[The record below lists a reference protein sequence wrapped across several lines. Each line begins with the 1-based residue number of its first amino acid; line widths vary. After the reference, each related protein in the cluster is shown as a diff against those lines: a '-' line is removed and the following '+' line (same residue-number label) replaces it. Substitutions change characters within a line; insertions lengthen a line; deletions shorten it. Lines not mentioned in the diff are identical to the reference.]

1 MVFPFV
7 NIGDIAQ
14 TLVDSTLPK
23 DALSSKQFATIVD
36 VISEGEIE
44 GFPSAAGFTK
54 GTDNYNIAALK
65 DVFLGKTPKL
75 RANADVTNLQDTDF
89 NFQNVGFEPRFGTS
103 NQTFIS
109 GISDIETE
117 TNVNVKVPKATPVS
131 RQITNSN
138 VTAVR
143 VTIKFNSLQ
152 KFENNGDIKGAE
164 VNLKIK
170 ILQGDGTTSTPID
183 DTIKGRSSSAYAR
196 DYRINLLDANTG
208 TPSVFPVTIT
218 VERVTDDAEDPTK
231 LRDEF
236 VFSSFTQIIDEQRPY
251 PDIAHAALRFDSEQ
265 FSSVPG
271 RMYRVRGVKI
281 KIPHNGTVDS
291 TTGRITYSGTFNG
304 TLTTAKHWTSD
315 PAWILF
321 DLLTNTRYGLGDH
334 ITEAQLDKFAFYS
347 ASVYCSELVD
357 DGLGGQ
363 EPRFSCN
370 TILQTRQDAYEVVN
384 ALTSVMRSISFWSA
398 GSLTISQDRPTDS
411 SYLFNLAN
419 ITSQGFGYSGTSLK
433 TRSTVVS
440 VSYFN
445 MENQELDFETVEDT
459 TAKTKYGAL
468 HKKITGFA
476 CSSRNQAAR
485 LGRFLLFEEQNSTE
499 TINFTTG
506 LAEGV
511 VVRPGQVIEV
521 SDPVRAGVRRG
532 GRIKSATTTTI
543 TVDDTANT
551 DFAKDA
557 DGNLVGNPILSVI
570 LPDGSVESRN
580 VSFPNGIV
588 GAAITV
594 SVAFSSAPNANSI
607 WILSNDSLQTTTW
620 RVVSVTE
627 SEDNYAVVGTAY
639 NPGKFAFIEDGSPLP
654 VRNVSILNEL
664 KDAPAN
670 LSAVQQFYVEDE
682 KAKVKIILDFEAVSG
697 VNQYNIQYRK
707 DNGNFTTAT
716 ISRTDFEIFD
726 ASQGLYEF
734 RVFSLNAAGEASAEP
749 TTLSFNAVGKTAK
762 PEDPSGLTSE
772 PISDRFIK
780 LRFNPST
787 SVDVTHGGNVV
798 VRHTADTSTSAT
810 FQDSVEIIPR
820 LPGNVSET
828 LVPAL
833 SGTYSIK
840 FLDDTGNLSVNAAKI
855 IVTKP
860 DPQPNQIVTTKR
872 EDQTTPKFNGT
883 RVRTV
888 FSDEFNGLVLD
899 GVEFFD
905 NVTNVG
911 ASATDGISNFDF
923 LSGGIASQGFY
934 TFVDDLDLE
943 AVFNLSLERHF
954 KTASILVSGLWD
966 SRVTLVNDMLDWD
979 GTLAEKVGA
988 KLQVATCQGVP
999 TSSLVSSYSQVQ
1011 DLITIT
1017 KTSHGASV
1025 NDQVL
1030 VDFTGGNATD
1040 GFLKIASVTNENV
1053 FVAEAVRV
1061 LAEYEVVSATTGE
1074 IRFFT
1079 QGNHGGL
1086 VVGDTVNLRVLT
1098 GELVSGDY
1106 VVGALLSLNTVK
1118 ITTSS
1123 NNLLTSG
1130 TLEFIKVKDN
1140 SGNNITTSGSCNISS
1155 AFSPF
1160 NTFANGEYTARGFR
1174 FRADIFSDD
1183 PDENIEIDELGY
1195 TASIKRRTET
1205 VNTAIASQCLTN
1217 NSAKTVSFINSF
1229 YTGTSELNSST
1240 SAFLPTVGITLEG
1253 AVSGDYFK
1261 ITSVTG
1267 TQFIIETRDVN
1278 NNFKN
1283 LNFKYT
1289 AVGFG
1294 KGV

>member
-1 MVFPFV
+1 MLLSASAFSEIIP
-7 NIGDIAQ
+7 N
-14 TLVDSTLPK
+14 LVDATLPK

-36 VISEGEIE
+36 VLSEGEIE
-44 GFPSAAGFTK
+44 GFPSAAAFTK
-54 GTDNYNIAALK
+54 GTANYNTAALK
-65 DVFLGKTPKL
+65 DVYLGKTPVL
-75 RANADVTNLQDTDF
+75 RANADVTDLQDTDF
-89 NFQNVGFEPRFGTS
+89 NFQNIGFEPRFGTN

-109 GISDIETE
+109 GIASIETE
-117 TNVNVKVPKATPVS
+117 TNVGVKVEKGTPIS

-138 VTAVR
+138 VDAVR
-143 VTIKFNSLQ
+143 VTVKFNSLQ
-152 KFENNGDIKGAE
+152 KFETNGD
-164 VNLKIK
+164 VNGTSVRLKIN

-183 DTIKGRSSSAYAR
+183 DTITGRSSSSYAR

-208 TPSVFPVTIT
+208 TPSTFPITIT
-218 VERVTDDAEDPTK
+218 VERVTDNAEDPTK

-236 VFSSFTQIIDEQRPY
+236 AFSSFTQIIDEQRPY
-251 PDIAHAALRFDSEQ
+251 PDIAHVALRFDSEQ
-265 FSSVPG
+265 FSSVPA
-271 RMYRVRGVKI
+271 RMYKVRGVKI
-281 KIPHNGTVDS
+281 KIPHNGTVDAA
-291 TTGRITYSGTFNG
+291 TGRITYSGTFNG
-304 TLTTAKHWTSD
+304 TLTTTTHWTSD

-334 ITEAQLDKFAFYS
+334 ITESQLDKFAFYS

-370 TILQTRQDAYEVVN
+370 TILQSRQDAYEVIN
-384 ALTSVMRSISFWSA
+384 ALTSVMRAITFWNA
-398 GSLTISQDRPTDS
+398 GSLTLSQDRPTDP
-411 SYLFNLAN
+411 SYLFNLSN
-419 ITSQGFGYSGTSLK
+419 VTEQGFTYSGTSLK
-433 TRSTVVS
+433 TRSTMIS
-440 VSYFN
+440 VSYFD
-445 MENQELDFETVEDT
+445 MENQELDFETVEDS
-459 TAKTKYGAL
+459 TAKTKYGVL
-468 HKKITGFA
+468 HKKVTGFA
-476 CSSRNQAAR
+476 CNSRGQAAR
-485 LGRFLLFEEQNSTE
+485 LGRFMLFEEQNSTE
-499 TINFTTG
+499 TISFTTG

-511 VVRPGQVIEV
+511 IVRPGQVIEV
-521 SDPVRAGVRRG
+521 SDPVRAGARRG
-532 GRIKSATTTTI
+532 GRIKSATTTAI
-543 TVDDTANT
+543 TVDDTADT
-551 DFAKDA
+551 DLDA
-557 DGNLVGNPILSVI
+557 TNSPTLSVI
-570 LPDGSVESRN
+570 LSDGSVESRN
-580 VSFPNGIV
+580 VSNINGAV
-588 GAAITV
+588 ITV
-594 SVAFSSAPNANSI
+594 SSAFSSAPNANSI
-607 WILSNDSLQTTTW
+607 WILQNTTLQTTTW

-627 SEDNYAVVGTAY
+627 SEDKYAVVGTAY
-639 NPGKFAFIEDGSPLP
+639 NSGKFAFIEDGSSLP

-664 KDAPAN
+664 KDAPSN
-670 LSAVQQFYVEDE
+670 LSASQQFYVEDQ
-682 KAKVKIILDFEAVSG
+682 KAKVKIILDFEAVQG
-697 VNQYNIQYRK
+697 VNQYNVQYRK

-716 ISRTDFEIFD
+716 INRTDFEIFD

-734 RVFSLNAAGEASAEP
+734 RVFSLNAAGEASSDP

-798 VRHTADTSTSAT
+798 VRHTTDTSASAT
-810 FQDSVEIIPR
+810 FQNSIEIIPR

-872 EDQTTPKFNGT
+872 EDQTSPKFNGT

-899 GVEFFD
+899 GTEFFD
-905 NVTNVG
+905 NVPDVG
-911 ASATDGISNFDF
+911 ASATSGLANFDF
-923 LSGGIASQGFY
+923 LSGGVAPSGFY
-934 TFVDDLDLE
+934 TFIDDIDLE
-943 AVFNLSLERHF
+943 AAFNLSLERHF
-954 KTASILVSGLWD
+954 KTAAIVVSDLWD
-966 SRVTLVNDMLDWD
+966 SRVTLVNAMPDWD
-979 GTLAEKVGA
+979 GTLAESVGA

-1017 KTSHGASV
+1017 RTSHGASV

-1040 GFLKIASVTNENV
+1040 GFLKVASITNANV
-1053 FVAEAVRV
+1053 FVAEALRV
-1061 LAEYEVVSATTGE
+1061 FAEYEVVNASTGE
-1074 IRFFT
+1074 IRFPT
-1079 QGNHGGL
+1079 IGNYGGL
-1086 VVGDTVNLRVLT
+1086 AVGDTVNLRVLT
-1098 GELVSGDY
+1098 GELASGDY
-1106 VVGALLSLNTVK
+1106 VVGAHLPLNVVQ

-1130 TLEFIKVKDN
+1130 TVEFVRVKDN
-1140 SGNNITTSGSCNISS
+1140 SGNNVTTSGSCNISS

-1195 TASIKRRTET
+1195 TASMKRRTET
-1205 VNTAIASQCLTN
+1205 VNTPISSACATN

-1229 YTGTSELNSST
+1229 FTGTNAINSSN
-1240 SAFLPTVGITLEG
+1240 SAFLPTIGITLEG

-1261 ITSVTG
+1261 ITSITG
-1267 TQFIIETRDVN
+1267 TQFVIETRDGSN
-1278 NNFKN
+1278 GFKD